1 MVPMTQEQTQQ
12 AAFQV
17 NSGLL
22 LTGAALAAVG
32 SLLGAAG
39 LVISAAAMA
48 DATRRWMNSR
58 GMPPSEVARQQLA
71 KARAATA
78 AGTAAW
84 RDGVA
89 QPASR

>member
-1 MVPMTQEQTQQ
+1 MQPVMSQP

-17 NSGLL
+17 NTRLL
-22 LTGAALAAVG
+22 LAGAVLAAVG

-39 LVISAAAMA
+39 LAISGAALANA
-48 DATRRWMNSR
+48 ARRYVNDR
-58 GMPPSEVARQQLA
+58 GVPPSELARQQFA